1 MKIIIA
7 PDSFKESL
15 SAECAAMAIEDGF
28 RAVFPELEAVRLPVA
43 DGGEG
48 TVDALIAAT
57 GGHRIDIEVTDP
69 QGHRVR
75 GFYGVNGKGDCAVIE
90 MAAASGLMLVPAGQR
105 DPLAATSFGTGEL
118 IRHAL
123 DGGIRHIILGIGGSA
138 TVDGGIG
145 MVQALGGRFTD
156 AQGIDLPWGGAALAQ
171 LAAID
176 LSQLDPRL
184 AQCRIE
190 VACDVENPLT
200 GPCGAA
206 AVFGP
211 QKGASAQDVQV
222 LDAALAHL
230 AAVIFRHLG
239 VNVLEWPG
247 GGAAGGMGVAAR
259 LFLRGNMRS
268 GIDIIMDAI
277 GLDEAMQGAT
287 LVITG
292 EGRLDQQTINGK
304 APVGVA
310 RLAQRY
316 HVPVIGL
323 AGILGEGV
331 EVVHQHGLEAV
342 FSILPRLAPL
352 ETVLEQGEENLRY
365 AAQNLARVYRLGMK
379 ASS

>member
-105 DPLAATSFGTGEL
+105 DPLTATSFGTGEL

-211 QKGASAQDVQV
+211 QKGASVQDVQV

-277 GLDEAMQGAT
+277 GLEEAMQGAT

-379 ASS
+379 VSS

>member
-211 QKGASAQDVQV
+211 QKGASVQDVQV

-277 GLDEAMQGAT
+277 GLEEAMQGAT

>member
-277 GLDEAMQGAT
+277 GLEEAMQGAT

>member
-57 GGHRIDIEVTDP
+57 GGHRIDIEVTNP

-211 QKGASAQDVQV
+211 QKGASVQDVQV

-379 ASS
+379 VSS

>member
-105 DPLAATSFGTGEL
+105 DPLTATSFGTGEL

-230 AAVIFRHLG
+230 AAVISRHLG

-277 GLDEAMQGAT
+277 GLEEAMQGAT

>member
-57 GGHRIDIEVTDP
+57 GGHRIDIEVTNP

-105 DPLAATSFGTGEL
+105 DPLTATSFGTGEL

-176 LSQLDPRL
+176 LSALDPRL

-211 QKGASAQDVQV
+211 QKGASVQDVQV

-277 GLDEAMQGAT
+277 GLEEAMQGAT

>member
-105 DPLAATSFGTGEL
+105 DPLTATSFGTGEL

>member
-105 DPLAATSFGTGEL
+105 DPLTATSFGTGEL

-211 QKGASAQDVQV
+211 QKGASVQDVQV

-277 GLDEAMQGAT
+277 GLEEAMQGAT

-310 RLAQRY
+310 RLAQRH

-379 ASS
+379 VSS

>member
-57 GGHRIDIEVTDP
+57 GGHRIDIEVTNP

-105 DPLAATSFGTGEL
+105 DPLTATSFGTGEL

-176 LSQLDPRL
+176 LSALDPRL

-211 QKGASAQDVQV
+211 QKGASVQDVQV

-310 RLAQRY
+310 RLAQRH

>member
-277 GLDEAMQGAT
+277 GLEEAMQGAT

-379 ASS
+379 VSS

>member
-15 SAECAAMAIEDGF
+15 SAECAAMAIEEGF
-28 RAVFPELEAVRLPVA
+28 RVVFPDLEAVRLPVA

-57 GGHRIDIEVTDP
+57 GGHRIDVEVTAP
-69 QGHRVR
+69 QGNRMS

-90 MAAASGLMLVPAGQR
+90 MAAASGLMLVSAGQR
-105 DPLAATSFGTGEL
+105 DPLTATSFGTGEL

-123 DGGIRHIILGIGGSA
+123 DSDIRHIILGIGGSA

-145 MVQALGGRFTD
+145 MIQALGGRFTD
-156 AQGIDLPWGGAALAQ
+156 AQGIDLSWGGAALAQ

-190 VACDVENPLT
+190 VACDVDNLLT
-200 GPCGAA
+200 GPLGAA

-211 QKGASAQDVQV
+211 QKGASAEDVQQ

-230 AAVIFRHLG
+230 AEIISWDLG

-247 GGAAGGMGVAAR
+247 GGAAGGMGVAAQ
-259 LFLRGNMRS
+259 LFLRGKMRS
-268 GIDIIMDAI
+268 GIDIIIDAI
-277 GLDEAMQGAT
+277 GLEQAMQGAS

-292 EGRLDQQTINGK
+292 EGRLDKQTINGK

-316 HVPVIGL
+316 NVPVIGL

-331 EVVHQHGLEAV
+331 EEVHQHGLDAV

-352 ETVLEQGEENLRY
+352 ETVLKQGEVNLRY
-365 AAQNLARVYRLGMK
+365 AAQNLARLYWLGMN
-379 ASS
+379 ASC

>member
-57 GGHRIDIEVTDP
+57 GGHRIDIEVTNP

-176 LSQLDPRL
+176 LSALDPRL

-211 QKGASAQDVQV
+211 QKGASVQDVQV

-277 GLDEAMQGAT
+277 GLEEAMQGAT

-331 EVVHQHGLEAV
+331 EVVHQHGLDAV

>member
-176 LSQLDPRL
+176 LSALDPRL

-211 QKGASAQDVQV
+211 QKGASVQDVQV

>member
-105 DPLAATSFGTGEL
+105 DPLTATSFGTGEL

-211 QKGASAQDVQV
+211 QKGASVQDVQV

-277 GLDEAMQGAT
+277 GLEEAMQGAT

-304 APVGVA
+304 ASVGVA

>member
-57 GGHRIDIEVTDP
+57 GGHRIDIEVTNP

-211 QKGASAQDVQV
+211 QKGASVQDVQV

-277 GLDEAMQGAT
+277 GLEEAMQGAT

>member
-211 QKGASAQDVQV
+211 QKGASVQDVQV

-310 RLAQRY
+310 RLAQRH

-331 EVVHQHGLEAV
+331 EVVHQHGLDAV

>member
-28 RAVFPELEAVRLPVA
+28 RAVFQELEAVRLPVA

-57 GGHRIDIEVTDP
+57 GGHRIDIEVTNP

-105 DPLAATSFGTGEL
+105 DPLTATSFGTGEL

-277 GLDEAMQGAT
+277 GLEEAMQGAT

-331 EVVHQHGLEAV
+331 EVVHQHGLDAV

-379 ASS
+379 VSS

>member
-176 LSQLDPRL
+176 LSALDPRL

-211 QKGASAQDVQV
+211 QKGASVQDVQV

-277 GLDEAMQGAT
+277 GLEEAMQGAT

-331 EVVHQHGLEAV
+331 EVVHQHGLDAV

-379 ASS
+379 VSS

>member
-57 GGHRIDIEVTDP
+57 GGHRIDIEVTNP

-176 LSQLDPRL
+176 LSALDPRL

-211 QKGASAQDVQV
+211 QKGASVQDVQV

-277 GLDEAMQGAT
+277 GLEEAMQGAT

-310 RLAQRY
+310 RLAQRH

-331 EVVHQHGLEAV
+331 EVVHQHGLDAV

>member
-57 GGHRIDIEVTDP
+57 GGHRIDIEVTNP

-310 RLAQRY
+310 RLAQRH

>member
-277 GLDEAMQGAT
+277 GLEEAMQGAT

-331 EVVHQHGLEAV
+331 EVVHQHGLDAV

-379 ASS
+379 VSS

>member
-57 GGHRIDIEVTDP
+57 GGHRIDIEVTNP

-105 DPLAATSFGTGEL
+105 DPLTATSFGTGEL

-211 QKGASAQDVQV
+211 QKGASVQDVQV

-277 GLDEAMQGAT
+277 GLEEAMQGAT

>member
-57 GGHRIDIEVTDP
+57 GGHRIDIEVTNP

-105 DPLAATSFGTGEL
+105 DPLTATSFGTGEL

-277 GLDEAMQGAT
+277 GLEEAMQGAT

>member
-105 DPLAATSFGTGEL
+105 DPLTATSFGTGEL

-156 AQGIDLPWGGAALAQ
+156 ALGIDLPWGGAALAQ

-176 LSQLDPRL
+176 LSALDPRL

-211 QKGASAQDVQV
+211 QKGASVQDVQV

-277 GLDEAMQGAT
+277 GLEEAMQGAT

>member
-90 MAAASGLMLVPAGQR
+90 MAAASGLMLVLAGQR
-105 DPLAATSFGTGEL
+105 DPLTATSFGTGEL

-211 QKGASAQDVQV
+211 QKGASVQDVQV

-277 GLDEAMQGAT
+277 GLEEAMQGAT

-310 RLAQRY
+310 RLAQRH

-379 ASS
+379 VSS

>member
-105 DPLAATSFGTGEL
+105 DPLTATSFGTGEL

-176 LSQLDPRL
+176 LSALDPRL

-211 QKGASAQDVQV
+211 QKGASVQDVQV

>member
-105 DPLAATSFGTGEL
+105 DPLTATSFGTGEL

-211 QKGASAQDVQV
+211 QKGASLQDVQV

-277 GLDEAMQGAT
+277 GLEEAMQGAT

>member
-57 GGHRIDIEVTDP
+57 GGHRIDIEVTNP

-176 LSQLDPRL
+176 LSALDPRL

-211 QKGASAQDVQV
+211 QKGASVQDVQV

-277 GLDEAMQGAT
+277 GLEEAMQGAT

>member
-105 DPLAATSFGTGEL
+105 DPLTATSFGTGEL

-211 QKGASAQDVQV
+211 QKGASVQDVQV

>member
-105 DPLAATSFGTGEL
+105 DPLTATSFGTGEL

-176 LSQLDPRL
+176 LSALDPRL

-211 QKGASAQDVQV
+211 QKGASVQDVQV

-277 GLDEAMQGAT
+277 GLEEAMQGAT

>member
-57 GGHRIDIEVTDP
+57 GGHRIDIEVTNP

-105 DPLAATSFGTGEL
+105 DPLTATSFGTGEL

-176 LSQLDPRL
+176 LSALDPRL

-277 GLDEAMQGAT
+277 GLEEAMQGAT

>member
-57 GGHRIDIEVTDP
+57 GGHRIDIEVTNP

-105 DPLAATSFGTGEL
+105 DPLTATSFGTGEL

-211 QKGASAQDVQV
+211 QKGASVQDVQV

>member
-57 GGHRIDIEVTDP
+57 GGHRIDIEVTNP

-211 QKGASAQDVQV
+211 QKGASVQDVQV

-277 GLDEAMQGAT
+277 GLEEAMQGAT

-310 RLAQRY
+310 RLAQRH

>member
-105 DPLAATSFGTGEL
+105 DPLTATSFGTGEL

-277 GLDEAMQGAT
+277 GLEEAMQGAT

-331 EVVHQHGLEAV
+331 EVVHQHGLDAV

-379 ASS
+379 VSS

>member
-105 DPLAATSFGTGEL
+105 DPLTATSFGTGEL

-176 LSQLDPRL
+176 LSALDPRL

-211 QKGASAQDVQV
+211 QKGASVQDVQV

-277 GLDEAMQGAT
+277 GLEEAMQGAT

-310 RLAQRY
+310 RLAQRH

>member
-57 GGHRIDIEVTDP
+57 GGHRIDIEVTNP

-176 LSQLDPRL
+176 LSALDPRL

-277 GLDEAMQGAT
+277 GLEEAMQGAT

-310 RLAQRY
+310 RLAQRH